1 MCDGEQA
8 RQSAGKKIL
17 PKEEFIEKISCR
29 ELLRRA
35 KVLGIQGRHL
45 EMKAW
50 RGKGFQ
56 ARKTTTEAHGHRV
69 IYGHQGIVGGKTL
82 HHGEELGAYNM
93 VSVEYDESPVQFIN
107 IDGSETTIRQCVIW
121 NIEEYETMMPFC
133 E

>member
-50 RGKGFQ
+50 RGN
-56 ARKTTTEAHGHRV
+56 RV
-69 IYGHQGIVGGKTL
+69 HDT
-82 HHGEELGAYNM
+82 
-93 VSVEYDESPVQFIN
+93 
-107 IDGSETTIRQCVIW
+107 ETTIEGRAL
-121 NIEEYETMMPFC
+121 ESFC
-133 E
+133 FFF